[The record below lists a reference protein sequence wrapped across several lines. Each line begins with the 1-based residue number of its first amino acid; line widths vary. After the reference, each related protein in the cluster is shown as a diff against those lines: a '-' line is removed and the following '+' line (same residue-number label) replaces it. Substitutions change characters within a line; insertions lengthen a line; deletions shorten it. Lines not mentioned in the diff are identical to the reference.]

1 MAVWVPRIDR
11 CPIEQMVI
19 GSSVLVTHWHLKDS
33 LEVRSPSPQA
43 ADWFQLAMSD
53 LMENESTTRCD
64 SPREFSVSAE
74 LYVSTLAATMLRKV
88 CSAVISM

>member
-1 MAVWVPRIDR
+1 MPRIDR

-19 GSSVLVTHWHLKDS
+19 GSSVLVTHLKDS